1 MPRVLASLGSDSPK
15 ERELHTIDFKK
26 KYNKIRP
33 TLRNDPQR
41 LKWSNINPMGGGIKL
56 YKEYFL
62 C

>member
-41 LKWSNINPMGGGIKL
+41 LKWSNINPMGG
-56 YKEYFL
+56 E
-62 C
+62 